1 MTYFVL
7 SDIHGDADCL
17 KTALGCWD
25 KENAAY
31 QDKHQQDV
39 NAPKELPILCL
50 GDLLYHGPRNSIPA
64 GYAPKECASIL
75 NEYGRLFT
83 VIRGNCDADV
93 DQMMLT
99 FPIMAEYMILPL
111 AGQGGLVVT
120 HGHHDP
126 ASYFLKAEDV
136 LLTGHTHVLKAVKK
150 PLDQGGYTY
159 LNPGSI
165 SLPKEENPRTYAMLE
180 GRTFTVK
187 TMDGGT
193 LLSYDF

>member
-7 SDIHGDADCL
+7 SDI
-17 KTALGCWD
+17 
-25 KENAAY
+25 

-111 AGQGGLVVT
+111 AGQGRLVVT

-150 PLDQGGYTY
+150 PLDIPSKGGKSQD
-159 LNPGSI
+159 LCH
-165 SLPKEENPRTYAMLE
+165 A
-180 GRTFTVK
+180 GRK
-187 TMDGGT
+187 
-193 LLSYDF
+193 DFYRQDHGRRHPPVL